1 MAVDVATALD
11 RFYADVA
18 ANDLQPLW
26 TQTRDLITSEPRP
39 RAVPWLWRRRTLVP
53 LMERARE
60 LITIERGGERRVL
73 ALANPGL
80 DGLPYATPTL
90 WGALQILGP
99 REKAPAH
106 RHAASAIR
114 FVLEGD
120 GVWTTVD
127 GDACD
132 MHPGDLVLT
141 PSWTF
146 HDHENGGD
154 GSMIWFD
161 GLDLPL
167 VNALD
172 ASFYENHPELTQ
184 PVLGHNLSEQ
194 AQAAGR
200 PEPLLVYR
208 WADTDA
214 ALAAALDRDGGPAAR
229 VEYLDPSTGAPPMA
243 TFASEVHRIRAGA
256 STAPVRRAGSAV
268 FVVFSGRGH
277 SVIGG
282 TRFDWERGDLFAVP
296 SWAAVE
302 HRADEPSDLFAV
314 TDAPALRALGL
325 YREEQLAEPQTV
337 AGTFTPK

>member
-1 MAVDVATALD
+1 VAVDVATELD

-39 RAVPWLWRRRTLVP
+39 RAVPWLWRRQTLVP

-90 WGALQILGP
+90 WGALQLLGP

-172 ASFYENHPELTQ
+172 ASFYENHPELSQ
-184 PVLGHNLSEQ
+184 PVVGHNLSEQ
-194 AQAAGR
+194 AQAEGR
-200 PEPLLVYR
+200 PVALLVYR

-214 ALAAALDRDGGPAAR
+214 ALTAALEHDGGPSAR
-229 VEYLDPSTGAPPMA
+229 VEYLDPSTGGAPMA
-243 TFASEVHRIRAGA
+243 TFASEVHRILPGA
-256 STAPVRRAGSAV
+256 STPPVRRAGSAV
-268 FVVFSGRGH
+268 FVVFRGRGH

-282 TRFDWERGDLFAVP
+282 TRFDWEQGDLFAVP

-314 TDAPALRALGL
+314 TDAPALRALRL
-325 YREEQLAEPQTV
+325 YREEELAAPQV
-337 AGTFTPK
+337 VVGTFVPK